1 MRVSFSTLLRFHKQL
16 KLLADNGN
24 ILRKFKSAGSIFV
37 PVELLVNLAPV
48 GKASVALALA
58 ESMMRTY
65 VTKRNNVD
73 LCCSD
78 NADRLISGVQYD
90 AVFSLRRNRLIIDF
104 VKLLGGSRARF
115 YAAQHK
121 FGKLVRCVTEL
132 PCLVFIM
139 FDAVFLG
146 KFAPKLLCCHIFTF
160 FLMQ

>member
-1 MRVSFSTLLRFHKQL
+1 
-16 KLLADNGN
+16 
-24 ILRKFKSAGSIFV
+24 
-37 PVELLVNLAPV
+37 
-48 GKASVALALA
+48 
-58 ESMMRTY
+58 MMRTY

-121 FGKLVRCVTEL
+121 FGKLVRCIAEL
-132 PCLVFIM
+132 PRLVFIM

-146 KFAPKLLCCHIFTF
+146 KFAPKLLCCHIFHLLFNAVNT
-160 FLMQ
+160 LMPRSRPRFRSMHGGKNAQ